1 LIIYGNPVALAF
13 LYASLRGTKQSPVS
27 RARVC
32 KAITYHV
39 QPLIA
44 AEATTFVLI
53 QKVAKTE
60 RSELMNTYEEQTIA
74 E

>member
-1 LIIYGNPVALAF
+1 MSF
-13 LYASLRGTKQSPVS
+13 T
-27 RARVC
+27 C
-32 KAITYHV
+32 HV

-53 QKVAKTE
+53 QKVAKPD
-60 RSELMNTYEEQTIA
+60 RRELMNTYEEQIID

>member
-1 LIIYGNPVALAF
+1 MNFSIAACILH
-13 LYASLRGTKQSPVS
+13 LRVI
-27 RARVC
+27 ARNEAIPDCADRTC
-32 KAITYHV
+32 KCEYHV

-53 QKVAKTE
+53 QKVAKTD
-60 RSELMNTYEEQTIA
+60 RRELMNTIEEQIID